1 MGGAVATRPG
11 VVTGERAFAGYY
23 SGTPSLQRAGLG
35 ELLNLTL
42 SCTWAGLVSE
52 TMGTHKA
59 RGAEILLEILRS
71 EGTRYIF
78 GNPGTTELPLIDAL
92 IVNSDFRYVWG
103 LQEATVVSMAD
114 GYAQASGKP
123 AFVNLHTSG
132 GLGHG
137 MGAIMNAKIARVPMV
152 ITAGQQD
159 LRHILADPL
168 LAADLVQIAAPA
180 AKWCFEPNSLDD
192 LPLILRRAFHSSVT
206 PPRGPVFLSLPM
218 NILDEVGSPRVLP
231 PSRIELASVGVG
243 IKELAAGLLKFNPFR
258 TVIVAGN
265 DIAELGLGKATA
277 RVAQLLGAP
286 VYGASWP
293 SVNNYAS
300 TDPFWRGSLPTT
312 AKGISEILG
321 RYDCLLGL
329 GGKSLVSIVYTM
341 RDPIPESIEFYHI
354 SEDANDLGYN
364 DAPKLGIFG
373 NVRATLEAL
382 ADELEQKVSPARV
395 NQNVET
401 AQQEKVGLLRGLM
414 EQADAATNDDS
425 RIAPIVAAREVLRPL
440 PDGFLLVDEAP
451 CANPFTQ
458 PMHRSTGG
466 RQYFHNR
473 GGGLGWGMPAAV
485 GVSLARDHAPVVC
498 MVGDGSAMYSPQALW
513 SAVHEDVPVVY
524 VVLNNLEYGILKNF
538 MVGQPQ
544 YNSNQHG
551 FLAMDITQPRV
562 DFPSLAK
569 SMGVAATL
577 VSSYREISEAVEA
590 AIKTGIPHLIEVPV
604 KGIGG
609 EVRQ

>member
-1 MGGAVATRPG
+1 MGANV
-11 VVTGERAFAGYY
+11 
-23 SGTPSLQRAGLG
+23 GTQ
-35 ELLNLTL
+35 
-42 SCTWAGLVSE
+42 
-52 TMGTHKA
+52 KA

-71 EGTRYIF
+71 EGTQFIF

-92 IVNSDFRYVWG
+92 VVNPDFRYVWG
-103 LQEATVVSMAD
+103 LQEATAVGMAD

-137 MGAIMNAKIARVPMV
+137 MGAIMNAKIARAPMV
-152 ITAGQQD
+152 VTAGQQD

-168 LAADLVQIAAPA
+168 LAADLVGMASPV

-192 LPLILRRAFHSSVT
+192 LPLILRRAFHSSMS

-218 NILDEVGSPRVLP
+218 NILDEIGSPRVVP
-231 PSRIELASVGVG
+231 PSRIELSNVGVG
-243 IKELAAGLLKFNPFR
+243 LKELASGLLRFNRGR

-265 DIAELGLGKATA
+265 DIAELGLGKAIA
-277 RVAQLLGAP
+277 RVAELIGAP

-300 TDPFWRGSLPTT
+300 IDPFWRGSLPTT
-312 AKGISEILG
+312 AQGISETLG

-341 RDPIPESIEFYHI
+341 RDPIPDSIEFYHI

-382 ADELEQKVSPARV
+382 AHELEPKVPSAIIKQNIEDARQQKDILWR
-395 NQNVET
+395 E
-401 AQQEKVGLLRGLM
+401 LM
-414 EQADAATNDDS
+414 ERADAAIRGDEK
-425 RIAPIVAAREVLRPL
+425 IEPIVAAREVLRPL
-440 PDGFLLVDEAP
+440 PDGFSLVDEAP
-451 CANPFTQ
+451 CSNLFTQ
-458 PMHRSTGG
+458 AMHRSTGG

-473 GGGLGWGMPAAV
+473 GGALGWGMPAAI
-485 GVSLARDHAPVVC
+485 GVSLARDHAPVLC

-513 SAVHEDVPVVY
+513 SAVHEEVPVVF

-538 MVGQPQ
+538 MLSQPQ
-544 YNSNQHG
+544 YNAKEHG
-551 FLAMDITQPRV
+551 FLAMDICQPKV
-562 DFPSLAK
+562 DFQSLAR
-569 SMGVAATL
+569 SMGVESTL
-577 VSSYREISEAVEA
+577 VGSHRKISEAVEA
-590 AIKTGIPHLIEVPV
+590 ALNTGKPHLIEIAVTGV
-604 KGIGG
+604 AGK
-609 EVRQ
+609 

>member
-1 MGGAVATRPG
+1 MGAT
-11 VVTGERAFAGYY
+11 AG
-23 SGTPSLQRAGLG
+23 TQ
-35 ELLNLTL
+35 
-42 SCTWAGLVSE
+42 
-52 TMGTHKA
+52 KA
-59 RGAEILLEILRS
+59 RGAEILLNILRS
-71 EGTRYIF
+71 EGTQFIF

-92 IVNSDFRYVWG
+92 VVNPDFRYVWG
-103 LQEATVVSMAD
+103 LQEATAVGMAD

-152 ITAGQQD
+152 VTAGQQD

-168 LAADLVQIAAPA
+168 LAADLVGMASPI
-180 AKWCFEPNSLDD
+180 AKWSFEPNSLDD
-192 LPLILRRAFHSSVT
+192 LPLILRRAFHSSMS

-218 NILDEVGSPRVLP
+218 NILDEIGSPRIVP
-231 PSRIELASVGVG
+231 PSRIELSNVGVG
-243 IKELAAGLLKFNPFR
+243 LKELASGLLRFNCGR

-265 DIAELGLGKATA
+265 DIAELGLGKAIA
-277 RVAQLLGAP
+277 RVAQLIGAP

-300 TDPFWRGSLPTT
+300 IDPFWRGSLPAT
-312 AKGISEILG
+312 AKDISEILG

-341 RDPIPESIEFYHI
+341 RDPIPDSIEFYHI

-382 ADELEQKVSPARV
+382 AHELEPKVPSAIIK
-395 NQNVET
+395 QNIEY
-401 AQQEKVGLLRGLM
+401 AQQQKDILWRGLM
-414 EQADAATNDDS
+414 ERADAAIRGDEK
-425 RIAPIVAAREVLRPL
+425 IEPIVAAREVLRPL
-440 PDGFLLVDEAP
+440 PDGFSLVDEAP
-451 CANPFTQ
+451 CSNLFTQ
-458 PMHRSTGG
+458 AIHRSTGG

-473 GGGLGWGMPAAV
+473 GGALGWGMPAAI
-485 GVSLARDHAPVVC
+485 GVSLARDHAPVLC

-513 SAVHEDVPVVY
+513 SAVHEEVPVVF

-538 MVGQPQ
+538 MLSQPQ
-544 YNSNQHG
+544 YNAKEHG
-551 FLAMDITQPRV
+551 FLAMDICQPKV
-562 DFPSLAK
+562 DFQSLAR
-569 SMGVAATL
+569 SMGVESTF
-577 VSSYREISEAVEA
+577 VDSHRKISEAVEA
-590 AIKTGIPHLIEVPV
+590 ALNTGKPHLIEIPV
-604 KGIGG
+604 TGVAGK
-609 EVRQ
+609 Q

>member
-1 MGGAVATRPG
+1 MGATVR
-11 VVTGERAFAGYY
+11 T
-23 SGTPSLQRAGLG
+23 Q
-35 ELLNLTL
+35 
-42 SCTWAGLVSE
+42 
-52 TMGTHKA
+52 KA

-71 EGTRYIF
+71 EGIKFIF

-92 IVNSDFRYVWG
+92 VVNPDFRYVWG
-103 LQEATVVSMAD
+103 LQEATAVGMAD

-137 MGAIMNAKIARVPMV
+137 MGAIMNAKIARAPMV
-152 ITAGQQD
+152 VTAGQQD

-168 LAADLVQIAAPA
+168 LAADLVGMASPI

-192 LPLILRRAFHSSVT
+192 LPLILRRAFHSSMS

-218 NILDEVGSPRVLP
+218 NILDEIGSPRVVP
-231 PSRIELASVGVG
+231 PSRIELSNVGVG
-243 IKELAAGLLKFNPFR
+243 LKELASGLLRFNRGR

-265 DIAELGLGKATA
+265 DIAELGLGKAIA
-277 RVAQLLGAP
+277 RVAELIGAP

-300 TDPFWRGSLPTT
+300 IDPFWRGSLPTT
-312 AKGISEILG
+312 AQGISETLG

-341 RDPIPESIEFYHI
+341 RDPIPDSIEFYHI

-382 ADELEQKVSPARV
+382 AHELEPKVPSAIVKENIESAREQKDI
-395 NQNVET
+395 
-401 AQQEKVGLLRGLM
+401 LWRGLI
-414 EQADAATNDDS
+414 EQADAAIRGDEK
-425 RIAPIVAAREVLRPL
+425 IEPIVAAREVLRPL

-451 CANPFTQ
+451 CSNLFTQ
-458 PMHRSTGG
+458 AMHRSTGG

-473 GGGLGWGMPAAV
+473 GGALGWGMPAAI
-485 GVSLARDHAPVVC
+485 GVSLARDHAPVLC

-513 SAVHEDVPVVY
+513 SAVHEEVPVVF
-524 VVLNNLEYGILKNF
+524 VVLNNFEYGILKNF
-538 MVGQPQ
+538 MLSQPQ
-544 YNSNQHG
+544 YNAKEHG
-551 FLAMDITQPRV
+551 FLAMDICQPKV
-562 DFPSLAK
+562 DFQSLAS
-569 SMGVAATL
+569 SMGVESTF
-577 VSSYREISEAVEA
+577 VGSHRKISEAVEA
-590 AIKTGIPHLIEVPV
+590 ALNTGKPHLIEIAV
-604 KGIGG
+604 IGVAG
-609 EVRQ
+609 K

>member
-1 MGGAVATRPG
+1 MGITVEQSQT
-11 VVTGERAFAGYY
+11 
-23 SGTPSLQRAGLG
+23 
-35 ELLNLTL
+35 
-42 SCTWAGLVSE
+42 
-52 TMGTHKA
+52 

-71 EGTRYIF
+71 ERTRFIF
-78 GNPGTTELPLIDAL
+78 GNSGTTELPLIDTL
-92 IVNSDFRYVWG
+92 VVNPDFHYVWG
-103 LQEATVVSMAD
+103 LQEATAVGMAD

-168 LAADLVQIAAPA
+168 LGANLVGMAGPV
-180 AKWCFEPNSLDD
+180 AKWCFEPTSLDD
-192 LPLILRRAFHSSVT
+192 LPLILRRAFHSSMS

-218 NILDEVGSPRVLP
+218 NVLDEIGSPRLFP
-231 PSRIELASVGVG
+231 PSRIELANVG
-243 IKELAAGLLKFNPFR
+243 IGIEDLASGLLQFSPGR

-265 DIAELGLGKATA
+265 DIAEPGLGKAIA
-277 RVAQLLGAP
+277 RVAQLIGAP
-286 VYGASWP
+286 VYGSSWP
-293 SVNNYAS
+293 SVNNYS
-300 TDPFWRGSLPTT
+300 SIDPFWRGSLPTN

-382 ADELEQKVSPARV
+382 ARKLELKVPPATV
-395 NQNVET
+395 KENIQF
-401 AQQEKVGLLRGLM
+401 AQQQKEVLWRGLM
-414 EQADAATNDDS
+414 EHAEAAIREDG
-425 RIAPIVAAREVLRPL
+425 RINPIVASREILRPL

-451 CANPFTQ
+451 CSNLFTQ
-458 PMHRSTGG
+458 SMHRSTGG

-473 GGGLGWGMPAAV
+473 GGALGWGMPASI
-485 GVSLARDHAPVVC
+485 GVSLARDHTPVLC
-498 MVGDGSAMYSPQALW
+498 MVGDGSAMFSPQALW
-513 SAVHEDVPVVY
+513 SAAHEEVPVVF
-524 VVLNNLEYGILKNF
+524 VVLNNLEYGILKDF
-538 MVGQPQ
+538 MLNQPL
-544 YNSNQHG
+544 YNARQHG
-551 FLAMDITQPRV
+551 FLAMDLCHPKV
-562 DFPSLAK
+562 DFQSLAK
-569 SMGVAATL
+569 SMGVEASF
-577 VSSYREISEAVEA
+577 VSSHREISG
-590 AIKTGIPHLIEVPV
+590 AIEDALSSGKPRLIEIPV
-604 KGIGG
+604 VGVAG
-609 EVRQ
+609 R

>member
-1 MGGAVATRPG
+1 MGATVR
-11 VVTGERAFAGYY
+11 T
-23 SGTPSLQRAGLG
+23 Q
-35 ELLNLTL
+35 
-42 SCTWAGLVSE
+42 
-52 TMGTHKA
+52 KA

-71 EGTRYIF
+71 EGIKFIF

-92 IVNSDFRYVWG
+92 VVNPDFRYVWG
-103 LQEATVVSMAD
+103 LQEATAVGMAD

-137 MGAIMNAKIARVPMV
+137 MGAIMNAKIARAPMV
-152 ITAGQQD
+152 VTAGQQD

-168 LAADLVQIAAPA
+168 LAADLVGMASPI

-192 LPLILRRAFHSSVT
+192 LPLILRRAFHSSMS

-218 NILDEVGSPRVLP
+218 NILDEIGSPRVVP
-231 PSRIELASVGVG
+231 PSRIELSNVGVG
-243 IKELAAGLLKFNPFR
+243 LKELASGLLRFNRGR

-265 DIAELGLGKATA
+265 DIAELGLGKAIA
-277 RVAQLLGAP
+277 RVAELIGAP

-293 SVNNYAS
+293 SVNNYS
-300 TDPFWRGSLPTT
+300 SIDPFWRGSLPTT
-312 AKGISEILG
+312 AKGISETLG

-341 RDPIPESIEFYHI
+341 RDPIPDSIEFYHI

-382 ADELEQKVSPARV
+382 AHELEPKVPSAIVKENIESAGQQKDI
-395 NQNVET
+395 
-401 AQQEKVGLLRGLM
+401 LWRGLM
-414 EQADAATNDDS
+414 ERADAAIRGDEK
-425 RIAPIVAAREVLRPL
+425 IEPIVAAREVLRPL

-451 CANPFTQ
+451 CSNLFTQ
-458 PMHRSTGG
+458 AMHRSTGG

-473 GGGLGWGMPAAV
+473 GGALGWGMPAAI
-485 GVSLARDHAPVVC
+485 GVSLARDHAPVLC

-513 SAVHEDVPVVY
+513 SAVHEEVPVVF
-524 VVLNNLEYGILKNF
+524 VVLNNFEYGILKNF
-538 MVGQPQ
+538 MLSQPQ
-544 YNSNQHG
+544 YNAKEHG
-551 FLAMDITQPRV
+551 FLAMDICQPKV
-562 DFPSLAK
+562 DFQSLAS
-569 SMGVAATL
+569 SMGVESTF
-577 VSSYREISEAVEA
+577 VGSHRKISEAVEA
-590 AIKTGIPHLIEVPV
+590 ALNTGKPHLIEIAV
-604 KGIGG
+604 IGVAG
-609 EVRQ
+609 K

>member
-1 MGGAVATRPG
+1 MGATVR
-11 VVTGERAFAGYY
+11 T
-23 SGTPSLQRAGLG
+23 Q
-35 ELLNLTL
+35 
-42 SCTWAGLVSE
+42 
-52 TMGTHKA
+52 KA

-71 EGTRYIF
+71 EGSKFIF

-92 IVNSDFRYVWG
+92 VVNPDFRYVWG
-103 LQEATVVSMAD
+103 LQEATAVGMAD

-137 MGAIMNAKIARVPMV
+137 MGAIMNAKIARAPMV
-152 ITAGQQD
+152 VTAGQQD

-168 LAADLVQIAAPA
+168 LAADLVGMASPI

-192 LPLILRRAFHSSVT
+192 LPLILRRAFHSSMS

-218 NILDEVGSPRVLP
+218 NILDEIGSPRVVP
-231 PSRIELASVGVG
+231 PSRIELSNVGVG
-243 IKELAAGLLKFNPFR
+243 LKELASGLLRFNRGR

-265 DIAELGLGKATA
+265 DIAELGLGKAIA
-277 RVAQLLGAP
+277 RVAELIGAP

-293 SVNNYAS
+293 SVNNYS
-300 TDPFWRGSLPTT
+300 SIDPFWRGSLPTT
-312 AKGISEILG
+312 AKGISETLG

-341 RDPIPESIEFYHI
+341 RDPIPDSIEFYHI

-382 ADELEQKVSPARV
+382 AHELEPKVPSAIVKENIESARQQKDI
-395 NQNVET
+395 
-401 AQQEKVGLLRGLM
+401 LWRGLM
-414 EQADAATNDDS
+414 ERADAAIRGDEK
-425 RIAPIVAAREVLRPL
+425 IEPIVAAREVLRPL

-451 CANPFTQ
+451 CSNLFTQ
-458 PMHRSTGG
+458 AMHRSTGG

-473 GGGLGWGMPAAV
+473 GGALGWGMPAAI
-485 GVSLARDHAPVVC
+485 GVSLARDHAPVLC

-513 SAVHEDVPVVY
+513 SAVHEEVPVVF
-524 VVLNNLEYGILKNF
+524 VVLNNFEYGILKNF
-538 MVGQPQ
+538 MLSQPQ
-544 YNSNQHG
+544 YNAKEHG
-551 FLAMDITQPRV
+551 FLAMDICQPKV
-562 DFPSLAK
+562 DFQSLAR
-569 SMGVAATL
+569 SMGVESTF
-577 VSSYREISEAVEA
+577 VDSHRKISQAVEA
-590 AIKTGIPHLIEVPV
+590 ALNTGKPHLIEIAV
-604 KGIGG
+604 IGVAG
-609 EVRQ
+609 K

>member
-1 MGGAVATRPG
+1 MGATVR
-11 VVTGERAFAGYY
+11 T
-23 SGTPSLQRAGLG
+23 Q
-35 ELLNLTL
+35 
-42 SCTWAGLVSE
+42 
-52 TMGTHKA
+52 KA

-71 EGTRYIF
+71 EGTQFIF

-92 IVNSDFRYVWG
+92 VVNPDFRYVWG
-103 LQEATVVSMAD
+103 LQEATAVGMAD

-137 MGAIMNAKIARVPMV
+137 MGAIMNAKIARAPMV
-152 ITAGQQD
+152 VTAGQQD

-168 LAADLVQIAAPA
+168 LAADLVGMASPV

-192 LPLILRRAFHSSVT
+192 LPLILRRAFHSSMS

-218 NILDEVGSPRVLP
+218 NILDEIGSPRVVP
-231 PSRIELASVGVG
+231 PSRIELSNVGVG
-243 IKELAAGLLKFNPFR
+243 LKELASGLLRFNRGR

-265 DIAELGLGKATA
+265 DIAELGLGKAIA
-277 RVAQLLGAP
+277 RVAELIGAP

-300 TDPFWRGSLPTT
+300 IDPFWRGSLPTT
-312 AKGISEILG
+312 AQGISETLG

-341 RDPIPESIEFYHI
+341 RDPIPDSIEFYHI

-382 ADELEQKVSPARV
+382 AHELEPKVPLAIIKQNIEDARQQKDILWR
-395 NQNVET
+395 E
-401 AQQEKVGLLRGLM
+401 LM
-414 EQADAATNDDS
+414 ERADAAIRGDEK
-425 RIAPIVAAREVLRPL
+425 IEPIVAAREVLRPL
-440 PDGFLLVDEAP
+440 PDGFSLVDEAP
-451 CANPFTQ
+451 CSNLFTQ
-458 PMHRSTGG
+458 AMHRSTGG

-473 GGGLGWGMPAAV
+473 GGALGWGMPAAI
-485 GVSLARDHAPVVC
+485 GVSLARDHAPVLC

-513 SAVHEDVPVVY
+513 SAVHEEVPVVF

-538 MVGQPQ
+538 MLGQPQ
-544 YNSNQHG
+544 YNAKEHG
-551 FLAMDITQPRV
+551 FLAMDICQPKV
-562 DFPSLAK
+562 DFQSLAS
-569 SMGVAATL
+569 SMGIESTFVG
-577 VSSYREISEAVEA
+577 SHRKISEAVEA
-590 AIKTGIPHLIEVPV
+590 ALNTGKPHLIEIAV
-604 KGIGG
+604 IGVAG
-609 EVRQ
+609 K

>member
-1 MGGAVATRPG
+1 MGANV
-11 VVTGERAFAGYY
+11 
-23 SGTPSLQRAGLG
+23 GTQ
-35 ELLNLTL
+35 
-42 SCTWAGLVSE
+42 
-52 TMGTHKA
+52 KA

-71 EGTRYIF
+71 EGTQFIF

-92 IVNSDFRYVWG
+92 VVNPDFRYVWG
-103 LQEATVVSMAD
+103 LQEATAVGMAD

-137 MGAIMNAKIARVPMV
+137 MGAIMNAKIARAPMV
-152 ITAGQQD
+152 VTAGQQD

-168 LAADLVQIAAPA
+168 LAADLVGMASPV

-192 LPLILRRAFHSSVT
+192 LPLILRRAFHSSMS

-218 NILDEVGSPRVLP
+218 NILDEIGSPRVVP
-231 PSRIELASVGVG
+231 PSRIELSNVGVG
-243 IKELAAGLLKFNPFR
+243 LKELASGLLRFNRGR

-265 DIAELGLGKATA
+265 DIAELGLGKAIA
-277 RVAQLLGAP
+277 RVAELIGAP

-300 TDPFWRGSLPTT
+300 IDPFWRGSLPTT
-312 AKGISEILG
+312 AKGISETLG

-341 RDPIPESIEFYHI
+341 RDPIPDSIEFYHI

-382 ADELEQKVSPARV
+382 AHELEPKVPSAIIKQNIEYARQQKDILWR
-395 NQNVET
+395 E
-401 AQQEKVGLLRGLM
+401 LM
-414 EQADAATNDDS
+414 EQTDAAIRGDQK
-425 RIAPIVAAREVLRPL
+425 IEPIVAAREVLRPL

-451 CANPFTQ
+451 CSNLFTQ
-458 PMHRSTGG
+458 AMHRSTGG

-473 GGGLGWGMPAAV
+473 GGALGWGMPAAI
-485 GVSLARDHAPVVC
+485 GVSLARDHAPVLC

-513 SAVHEDVPVVY
+513 SAVHEEVPVVF
-524 VVLNNLEYGILKNF
+524 VVLNNFEYGILKNF
-538 MVGQPQ
+538 MLSQPQ
-544 YNSNQHG
+544 YNAKEHG
-551 FLAMDITQPRV
+551 FLAMDICQPKV
-562 DFPSLAK
+562 DFQSLAS
-569 SMGVAATL
+569 SMGVESTF
-577 VSSYREISEAVEA
+577 VGSHRKISEAVEA
-590 AIKTGIPHLIEVPV
+590 ALNTGKPHLIEIAV
-604 KGIGG
+604 IGVAG
-609 EVRQ
+609 K

>member
-1 MGGAVATRPG
+1 MGAIV
-11 VVTGERAFAGYY
+11 
-23 SGTPSLQRAGLG
+23 GTQ
-35 ELLNLTL
+35 
-42 SCTWAGLVSE
+42 
-52 TMGTHKA
+52 KA

-71 EGTRYIF
+71 EGTQFIF

-92 IVNSDFRYVWG
+92 VVNPDFRYVWG
-103 LQEATVVSMAD
+103 LQEATAVGMAD

-137 MGAIMNAKIARVPMV
+137 MGAIMNAKIARAPMV
-152 ITAGQQD
+152 VTAGQQD

-168 LAADLVQIAAPA
+168 LAADLVGMANPV

-192 LPLILRRAFHSSVT
+192 LPLILRRAFHSSMS

-218 NILDEVGSPRVLP
+218 NILDEIGSPRVVP
-231 PSRIELASVGVG
+231 PSRIELSNVGVG
-243 IKELAAGLLKFNPFR
+243 LKELASGLLGFNRGR

-265 DIAELGLGKATA
+265 DIAELGLGKAIA
-277 RVAQLLGAP
+277 RVAELIGAP

-300 TDPFWRGSLPTT
+300 IDPFWRGSLPTT
-312 AKGISEILG
+312 AKGISETLG

-341 RDPIPESIEFYHI
+341 RDPIPDSIEFYHI

-382 ADELEQKVSPARV
+382 AHELEPKVPSAVIKQNIEYAR
-395 NQNVET
+395 QHKDILWRE
-401 AQQEKVGLLRGLM
+401 LM
-414 EQADAATNDDS
+414 EQTDAAIRGDEK
-425 RIAPIVAAREVLRPL
+425 IEPIVAAREVLRPL
-440 PDGFLLVDEAP
+440 PDGFSLVDEAP
-451 CANPFTQ
+451 CSNLFTQ
-458 PMHRSTGG
+458 AMHRSTGG

-473 GGGLGWGMPAAV
+473 GGALGWGMPAAI
-485 GVSLARDHAPVVC
+485 GVSLARDHAPVLC

-513 SAVHEDVPVVY
+513 SAVHEEVPVVF

-538 MVGQPQ
+538 MLSQPQ
-544 YNSNQHG
+544 YNAKEHG
-551 FLAMDITQPRV
+551 FLAMDICQPKV
-562 DFPSLAK
+562 DFQSLAK
-569 SMGVAATL
+569 SMGVESTF
-577 VSSYREISEAVEA
+577 VDSHRKISEAVEA
-590 AIKTGIPHLIEVPV
+590 ALNTGKPHLIEIAVTGV
-604 KGIGG
+604 AGK
-609 EVRQ
+609 